1 MGNDYLRLASTF
13 HGLHTIS
20 AEVAPLISAGID
32 MLDADTFR
40 LQCLHTLTGNCQ
52 TCGESRNG
60 VWRGGRGRGYTYA
73 DSVVRPSEGSGSL

>member
-40 LQCLHTLTGNCQ
+40 LQCLHTLTGNMPDMRPIEEGRLEGGA
-52 TCGESRNG
+52 GEG
-60 VWRGGRGRGYTYA
+60 
-73 DSVVRPSEGSGSL
+73 LHIC

>member
-40 LQCLHTLTGNCQ
+40 LQCLHTLTGSMPNIPPSEGGRGVGGGGYMM
-52 TCGESRNG
+52 T
-60 VWRGGRGRGYTYA
+60 VWRG
-73 DSVVRPSEGSGSL
+73 PSEGSGSL

>member
-40 LQCLHTLTGNCQ
+40 LQCLHTLTGIMPNIP
-52 TCGESRNG
+52 
-60 VWRGGRGRGYTYA
+60 
-73 DSVVRPSEGSGSL
+73 PSEGVRGVGGGVT